1 MTVAAQKAAQAPEP
15 VKPPIE
21 AATEPEASTAPPKPK
36 AKRQKK
42 EKIPIDLSD
51 VPEYVDPIPSALKG
65 SKSIFK
71 GVYKNKSKWQ
81 AMISIAKLGGQIN
94 LGTFGTE
101 REAGIQFARARS
113 KYPDSKSKETLD
125 LTGVPDY
132 LPPLKTD
139 KVTANSRYKGVT
151 KHFPGWQAR
160 IYIPDKGGQIN
171 LGNFD
176 SEEEAGIMYAR
187 ARYKVGR
194 PLLLSPQSPL
204 TPPPRPKVPEERVL
218 HSEERCKTETRCIG

>member
-1 MTVAAQKAAQAPEP
+1 
-15 VKPPIE
+15 
-21 AATEPEASTAPPKPK
+21 
-36 AKRQKK
+36 
-42 EKIPIDLSD
+42 
-51 VPEYVDPIPSALKG
+51 
-65 SKSIFK
+65 
-71 GVYKNKSKWQ
+71 
-81 AMISIAKLGGQIN
+81 MISIAKLGGQIN

-151 KHFPGWQAR
+151 KHTGNKWQAR
-160 IYIPDKGGQIN
+160 IHIPDKGGQIN
-171 LGNFD
+171 LGTFD
-176 SEEEAGIMYAR
+176 TEDEAGIMYAR

-194 PLLLSPQSPL
+194 PL
-204 TPPPRPKVPEERVL
+204 TP
-218 HSEERCKTETRCIG
+218 